1 MAGEIITENKIIRAW
16 MMAMA
21 SGGGDME
28 NGTAKLV
35 E

>member
-1 MAGEIITENKIIRAW
+1 MDGEIVTENKIIRTW
-16 MMAMA
+16 TMA

-35 E
+35 